1 MKDSRNKSMKKS
13 IETNPFRNSSRWRR
27 SNGLVS
33 VRMPLDPVGDHIWT
47 CDAMPSWWWAERSGH
62 RRCHPWLLPCLVG
75 LFLTGAHGDLNRDKM
90 WNDDDDDE
98 SSLFFFFFLLFFA
111 FGVWCFLFVVTHW
124 LLLLIWHINS
134 GLHQTEPQSLME
146 DCRNTQTYSNWA
158 DRYMKQQKVLRDH
171 DVWWATYDKFK
182 VWNPNPKARQMYMAG
197 CPDALGMTSSS
208 ALSALFGTASHLLRD
223 RSRTQTIQISLD
235 QTAGCRLWVV
245 WEPSWSDLSVR
256 DLSSELCKVML
267 L

>member
-1 MKDSRNKSMKKS
+1 
-13 IETNPFRNSSRWRR
+13 
-27 SNGLVS
+27 
-33 VRMPLDPVGDHIWT
+33 
-47 CDAMPSWWWAERSGH
+47 
-62 RRCHPWLLPCLVG
+62 
-75 LFLTGAHGDLNRDKM
+75 
-90 WNDDDDDE
+90 
-98 SSLFFFFFLLFFA
+98 
-111 FGVWCFLFVVTHW
+111 
-124 LLLLIWHINS
+124 
-134 GLHQTEPQSLME
+134 ME
-146 DCRNTQTYSNWA
+146 DCRNTQIYSNWA

-245 WEPSWSDLSVR
+245 WEPS
-256 DLSSELCKVML
+256 
-267 L
+267 